1 MRRTV
6 IMWALI
12 LGLGIVTA
20 FHVHAAVLTATGDS
34 PDLISGENLLAIGLY
49 EDAPGSSDA
58 TLIVKLVADGKILI
72 DEGSPVKYI
81 EPDRDIPSKN
91 DPVGWAMLGFDD
103 SDWEEGIYGV
113 GYGDNDDNTLVGSPG
128 TTWSIYTRAYFDV
141 PNAFDIKTLTL
152 NIDYDDSVVVWL
164 NGVLAA
170 RSMPTELPDIPH
182 WNDQCGEPNS
192 HEASKQD
199 PPRYES
205 VELEFKATTA
215 VNPTAALAM
224 TWGRI
229 KADIR

>member
-91 DPVGWAMLGFDD
+91 DPVGWAMPGFDE

-113 GYGDNDDNTLVGSPG
+113 GYGDNDDNTIVGSPG

-141 PNAFDIKTLTL
+141 PNAFDVKTLTL

-164 NGVLAA
+164 NGILAA
-170 RSMPTELPDIPH
+170 RSMPTELPEIPQ

-205 VELEFKATTA
+205 VELKFKATTA
-215 VNPTAALAM
+215 VDPTAAFTM

-229 KADIR
+229 KAGIR